1 MGLHDETTCIAAPG
15 FAGFVPSMSMKYGMT
30 FGNATRE
37 ILKTDPSL
45 KKGEIQ
51 TEFARKIQ
59 KQKALANVEDINT
72 PDESKKVWERQNAYA
87 TGDDR
92 FSFPPVPG
100 YTGKKSLNN
109 HRLHSSLTRSLWS
122 SVC

>member
-1 MGLHDETTCIAAPG
+1 MGFQEDSACIATPG

-45 KKGEIQ
+45 KRGAIQQEFFKRMQLQKSSEKEDASKSLDIDDGNDLWKG
-51 TEFARKIQ
+51 R
-59 KQKALANVEDINT
+59 NT
-72 PDESKKVWERQNAYA
+72 YA

-92 FSFPPVPG
+92 FSFPPLPG
-100 YTGKKSLNN
+100 YTGKKN
-109 HRLHSSLTRSLWS
+109 
-122 SVC
+122 